1 MRTQET
7 TRQTARPSTSKI
19 WRFNGVAA
27 AVAVALGGLAA
38 VPGQAFAAA
47 PAANSTIGNT
57 ASATYTDASAVNR
70 TATSNTVN
78 TIVQQVSSFTL
89 VADRTAVVAPGGQV
103 VYSHTLTNTGNGS
116 EGFVLTSGQTT
127 NGAGDQ
133 IDLTGFKIYADADGN
148 GVADNATDL
157 TGTTVNLA
165 SNDVFKFVV
174 VGSAPGTAVDG
185 NTAVTTVTATAA
197 VSAFNPA
204 PDALT
209 NTDTATVTADAV
221 ITVTKSAS
229 VITGPTGTVV
239 QYTLTYTN
247 TGNNT
252 ATGVVITDAIP
263 RELVGTSGMKYQAGS
278 GIWSAGGTL
287 TDTAGAADDGSAGIN
302 YNVAGTP
309 GADETVNITI
319 ASVAPNVSGT
329 IKFSVVVDND
339 ATGVDLNPIAAPGI
353 LTNTANFLYN
363 DGSAPVGSQP
373 TNSVDFTVTQTS
385 AVAANDSSTGNA
397 QNGSNGLD
405 GTTPLT
411 TGDDVVTVASAGQG
425 TVVVFDNYIWNNGN
439 GTDKFNVAYANA
451 GVNGFPV
458 GTSFQLFQADGVNV
472 LQDTNSDG
480 KPDTGALA
488 PGASYKVV
496 LKATLPANATN
507 TGAPFNVVKTATSVI
522 DPTKSDTVT
531 DRLLA
536 ITANVVD
543 LANSAANSV
552 LGAGGASDAGAVTG
566 GTFANGA
573 WSGLSI
579 NPGATATFPLYITNK
594 VGQADNYNLSAD
606 NDANDANALAFPA
619 GWTVVFRSNA
629 SGVCATTGATITN
642 TGTVNAGAQTLV
654 CAVVTVPVTQTPLAS
669 QDIYFRALSPVTG
682 IEDKKLDAVTVN
694 TYRNIQMTSD
704 NTGQVFPGG
713 SVVYTH
719 LVTNNGNVVE
729 GSASGE
735 ITFTGVNLPVVAGFS
750 TVFYIDT
757 NNDGTLDAGDQ
768 AITATNFQTLTTAG
782 AVGNGVAGL
791 SPAETVRI
799 FAKVQAPA
807 SATPGTTDAATITA
821 VVTGAIN
828 TIPAPTSPVNTDTTN
843 VIGGQIRLDKD
854 QALDAN
860 CDGDFGDAAAGAFR
874 ADSTGYA
881 TSNLS
886 ALPGECIMYRIVAT
900 NEGVSA
906 VTGIS
911 INDATPAFTKL
922 SVAPAPAITTANT
935 TLPAPATTGIS
946 TNAQTGALGATVSE
960 LNGAQTAT
968 FTFSVKIDQ

>member
-7 TRQTARPSTSKI
+7 TRQIARPSTSKI

-157 TGTTVNLA
+157 TGSTVTLA
-165 SNDVFKFVV
+165 SNGVFKFVV
-174 VGSAPGTAVDG
+174 VGSAPGTAVAG
-185 NTAVTTVTATAA
+185 NTAVTTVTATTA

-229 VITGPTGTVV
+229 VITGPIGTEV

-252 ATGVVITDAIP
+252 ATGVTITDAIP
-263 RELVGTSGMKYQAGS
+263 RELAPLMSGMKYKANS

-287 TDTAGAADDGSAGIN
+287 TDTNGAADDGAAGIN
-302 YNVAGTP
+302 FNVTGAP
-309 GADETVNITI
+309 GATEQVNITI

-329 IKFSVVVDND
+329 IKFTVRVDD
-339 ATGVDLNPIAAPGI
+339 QATSVDLNPVAAPGI
-353 LTNTANFLYN
+353 LTNTASFAYN
-363 DGSAPVGSQP
+363 NGSAPVTAQP
-373 TNSVDFTVTQTS
+373 TNSVDFTVTQTA
-385 AVAANDSSTGNA
+385 AVAANDNPTNNSTD
-397 QNGSNGLD
+397 GSPIQGAVLD
-405 GTTPLT
+405 T
-411 TGDDVVTVASAGQG
+411 VEVASAGQG

-439 GTDKFNVAYANA
+439 GVDKFNITYANPGA
-451 GVNGFPV
+451 NAFPV

-480 KPDTGALA
+480 IPDTGAMA

-507 TGAPFNVVKTATSVI
+507 TGAPFNVIKTATSVI
-522 DPTKSDTVT
+522 DPTKTDFVY

-536 ITANVVD
+536 ITSNVVD
-543 LANSAANSV
+543 LANSAANNV
-552 LGAGGASDAGAVTG
+552 LGAGGASDAGAVAG
-566 GTFANGA
+566 GAGVNGA
-573 WSGLSI
+573 WTTTPI

-606 NDANDANALAFPA
+606 NDSNNANAVAFPA

-642 TGTVNAGAQTLV
+642 TGTINAGAQTLV
-654 CAVVTVPVTQTPLAS
+654 CAVVTVPATQTPIAS
-669 QDIYFRALSPVTG
+669 QDVYFRALSPVTG
-682 IEDKKLDAVTVN
+682 VEDKKLDAVTVN
-694 TYRNIQMTSD
+694 TFRNIQMTSD

-719 LVTNNGNVVE
+719 IVTNNGNVVE

-735 ITFTGVNLPVVAGFS
+735 ITFTGVNTLAGTGFS

-757 NNDGTLDAGDQ
+757 NNDGNLDVGDQ
-768 AITATNFQTLTTAG
+768 AITASNFQTLTTAG
-782 AVGNGVAGL
+782 AVGNGIAGL
-791 SPAETVRI
+791 SPAESVRI

-828 TIPAPTSPVNTDTTN
+828 TIAAPTSPVNTDTTN
-843 VIGGQIRLDKD
+843 VIGGQIRLDKT
-854 QALDAN
+854 QSLDADCN
-860 CDGDFGDAAAGAFR
+860 GTS
-874 ADSTGYA
+874 DSGVFA
-881 TSNLS
+881 VSNIN
-886 ALPGECIMYRIVAT
+886 ALPGACIMYSIFAT

-906 VTGIS
+906 VTGIT

-922 SVAPAPAITTANT
+922 AVTPSPAPAIVVPVTSVG
-935 TLPAPATTGIS
+935 ATTGIS
-946 TNAQTGALGATVSE
+946 TNLATGALGATVDT
-960 LNGAQTAT
+960 LNGGATAT
-968 FTFSVKIDQ
+968 FSFSVKIDQ

>member
-19 WRFNGVAA
+19 WRFNSVAA

-78 TIVQQVSSFTL
+78 TIVQQVSGFTL

-116 EGFVLTSGQTT
+116 EDFILTSGQTT

-165 SNDVFKFVV
+165 SGDVFKFVV

-185 NTAVTTVTATAA
+185 NTAVTTVTATTA

-287 TDTAGAADDGSAGIN
+287 TDTAGPADDGSAGIN
-302 YNVAGTP
+302 YNVTGTP
-309 GADETVNITI
+309 GADNETVNIII

-363 DGSAPVGSQP
+363 DGSASVGSQP

-385 AVAANDSSTGNA
+385 AVAANDSNILSTTLG
-397 QNGSNGLD
+397 D
-405 GTTPLT
+405 
-411 TGDDVVTVASAGQG
+411 DDVVTVATAGQG

-480 KPDTGALA
+480 IPDTGALA

-552 LGAGGASDAGAVTG
+552 LGAGGASDAGTVAG
-566 GTFANGA
+566 GAGVNGA
-573 WSGLSI
+573 WTTTAI

-619 GWTVVFRSNA
+619 GWTVEFRSNA

-642 TGTVNAGAQTLV
+642 TGTINAGAQALV
-654 CAVVTVPVTQTPLAS
+654 CAVVTVPATQTPLAS
-669 QDIYFRALSPVTG
+669 QDVYFRTLSPVTG
-682 IEDKKLDAVTVN
+682 VEDKKLDAVTVN

-735 ITFTGVNLPVVAGFS
+735 ITFTGVNTLSASGFS

-782 AVGNGVAGL
+782 AVGNGIAGL

-821 VVTGAIN
+821 VVTGVIN
-828 TIPAPTSPVNTDTTN
+828 IAAPTSPVNTDTTN
-843 VIGGQIRLDKD
+843 VIGGQIRLDKT
-854 QALDAN
+854 QSLDADCN
-860 CDGDFGDAAAGAFR
+860 GVS
-874 ADSTGYA
+874 DSGVFA
-881 TSNLS
+881 VSNIS
-886 ALPGECIMYRIVAT
+886 ALPGACIMYSIVAT
-900 NEGVSA
+900 NEGVSP
-906 VTGIS
+906 VTGIT

-922 SVAPAPAITTANT
+922 AVTPSPAPAIVVPVTSVG
-935 TLPAPATTGIS
+935 ATTGIN
-946 TNAQTGALGATVSE
+946 TNLATGSLGATVDT
-960 LNGAQTAT
+960 LNGSATAT

>member
-7 TRQTARPSTSKI
+7 TRQIARPSTSKI

-57 ASATYTDASAVNR
+57 ASATYTDASLVNR

-89 VADRTAVVAPGGQV
+89 VADRTATVAPGGQV

-116 EGFVLTSGQTT
+116 ESFVLSSAQSG
-127 NGAGDQ
+127 ADS
-133 IDLTGFKIYADADGN
+133 IDLNGFAIYADADGN
-148 GVADNATDL
+148 GVADNAIDL
-157 TGTTVNLA
+157 SLPGNNTVSLA
-165 SNDVFKFVV
+165 GGGVFKFVV
-174 VGSAPGTAVDG
+174 VGSAPGTAVAG
-185 NTAVTTVTATAA
+185 NTAVTTVTVTTA
-197 VSAFNPA
+197 VSAFNPVA
-204 PDALT
+204 DALT

-221 ITVTKSAS
+221 ITVLKSAS
-229 VITGPTGTVV
+229 VITGPTGTIV

-247 TGNNT
+247 SGNNT

-263 RELVGTSGMKYQAGS
+263 REMVGASGMKYQASS

-287 TDTAGAADDGSAGIN
+287 TDTNGAADDGSAGIN
-302 YNVAGTP
+302 YNVTGAPAGD
-309 GADETVNITI
+309 DEMVNITI

-339 ATGVDLNPIAAPGI
+339 ATGVDGNPIAAPGI
-353 LTNTANFLYN
+353 LTNTARFLYN
-363 DGSAPVGSQP
+363 NGTSAVGIQP
-373 TNSVDFTVTQTS
+373 TNSVDFTVTQTA

-397 QNGSNGLD
+397 LDGSNGID

-411 TGDDVVTVASAGQG
+411 VGDNVVEVASAGQG

-439 GTDKFNVAYANA
+439 GVDKFNITYANT
-451 GVNGFPV
+451 NFPS

-480 KPDTGALA
+480 IPDTGAMN
-488 PGASYKVV
+488 PGANYKVV

-507 TGAPFNVVKTATSVI
+507 VGAPFTVVKRATSVV
-522 DPTKSDTVT
+522 DPTKTDFVN

-536 ITANVVD
+536 IAPNVVD
-543 LANSAANSV
+543 LANQAANGGM
-552 LGAGGASDAGAVTG
+552 GAGGASDAGTVAG
-566 GTFANGA
+566 GAGVNGA
-573 WSGLSI
+573 WTTTAI

-619 GWTVVFRSNA
+619 GWTVEFRSNA

-642 TGTVNAGAQTLV
+642 TGTINAGAQALV
-654 CAVVTVPVTQTPLAS
+654 CAVVTVPATQTPLAS
-669 QDIYFRALSPVTG
+669 QDVYFRTLSPVTG
-682 IEDKKLDAVTVN
+682 VEDKKLDAVTVN

-729 GSASGE
+729 GTTSGA
-735 ITFTGVNLPVVAGFS
+735 ITFTGVNTLALSGFS

-782 AVGNGVAGL
+782 AVGNGTAGL

-821 VVTGAIN
+821 VVTGTIN
-828 TIPAPTSPVNTDTTN
+828 TIVAPTSPVNTDTTN

-860 CDGDFGDAAAGAFR
+860 CDGDFGDAAAGLFR
-874 ADSTGYA
+874 ADSAGYA

-906 VTGIS
+906 VTGIT

-946 TNAQTGALGATVSE
+946 TNLATGALGATVSE

>member
-19 WRFNGVAA
+19 WRFNSVAA

-78 TIVQQVSSFTL
+78 TIVQQVSGFTL

-116 EGFVLTSGQTT
+116 EDFILTSGQTT

-165 SNDVFKFVV
+165 SGDVFKFVV

-185 NTAVTTVTATAA
+185 NTAVTTVTATTA
-197 VSAFNPA
+197 VSAFNTVA
-204 PDALT
+204 DALT

-252 ATGVVITDAIP
+252 ATGIVITDAIP

-302 YNVAGTP
+302 YNVTGTP
-309 GADETVNITI
+309 GADNETVNIII

-363 DGSAPVGSQP
+363 DGSASVGSQP

-385 AVAANDSSTGNA
+385 AVAANDSNILSTTLG
-397 QNGSNGLD
+397 D
-405 GTTPLT
+405 
-411 TGDDVVTVASAGQG
+411 DDVVTVATAGQG

-480 KPDTGALA
+480 IPDTGALA

-552 LGAGGASDAGAVTG
+552 LGAGGASDAGTVAG
-566 GTFANGA
+566 GAGVNGA
-573 WSGLSI
+573 WTTTAI

-619 GWTVVFRSNA
+619 GWTVEFRSNA

-642 TGTVNAGAQTLV
+642 TGTINAGAQALV
-654 CAVVTVPVTQTPLAS
+654 CAVVTVPATQTPLAS
-669 QDIYFRALSPVTG
+669 QDVYFRTLSPVTG
-682 IEDKKLDAVTVN
+682 VEDKKLDAVTVN

-735 ITFTGVNLPVVAGFS
+735 ITFTGVNTLSASGFS

-782 AVGNGVAGL
+782 AVGNGIAGL

-821 VVTGAIN
+821 VVTGVIN
-828 TIPAPTSPVNTDTTN
+828 IAAPTSPVNTDTTN
-843 VIGGQIRLDKD
+843 VIGGQIRLDKT
-854 QALDAN
+854 QSLDADCN
-860 CDGDFGDAAAGAFR
+860 GVS
-874 ADSTGYA
+874 DSGVFA
-881 TSNLS
+881 VSNIS
-886 ALPGECIMYRIVAT
+886 ALPGACIMYSIVAT
-900 NEGVSA
+900 NEGVSP
-906 VTGIS
+906 VTGIT

-922 SVAPAPAITTANT
+922 AVTPSPAPAIVVPVTSVG
-935 TLPAPATTGIS
+935 ATTGIN
-946 TNAQTGALGATVSE
+946 TNLATGSLGATVDT
-960 LNGAQTAT
+960 LNGSATAT

>member
-19 WRFNGVAA
+19 WRFNSVAA

-78 TIVQQVSSFTL
+78 TIVQQVSGFTL

-116 EGFVLTSGQTT
+116 EDFILTSGQTT

-165 SNDVFKFVV
+165 SGDVFKFVV

-185 NTAVTTVTATAA
+185 NTAVTTVTATTA
-197 VSAFNPA
+197 VSAFNPVA
-204 PDALT
+204 DALT

-302 YNVAGTP
+302 YNVTGAH
-309 GADETVNITI
+309 GADNETVNIII

-363 DGSAPVGSQP
+363 DGSASVGSQP

-385 AVAANDSSTGNA
+385 AVAANDSNILSTTLG
-397 QNGSNGLD
+397 D
-405 GTTPLT
+405 
-411 TGDDVVTVASAGQG
+411 DDVVTVATAGQG

-552 LGAGGASDAGAVTG
+552 LGAGGASDAGTVAG
-566 GTFANGA
+566 GAGVNGA
-573 WSGLSI
+573 WTTTAI

-619 GWTVVFRSNA
+619 GWTVEFRSNA

-642 TGTVNAGAQTLV
+642 TGTINAGAQALV
-654 CAVVTVPVTQTPLAS
+654 CAVVTVPATQTPLAS
-669 QDIYFRALSPVTG
+669 QDVYFRTLSPVTG
-682 IEDKKLDAVTVN
+682 VEDKKLDAVTVN

-735 ITFTGVNLPVVAGFS
+735 ITFTGVNTLSASGFS

-782 AVGNGVAGL
+782 AVGNGIAGL

-821 VVTGAIN
+821 VVTGVIN
-828 TIPAPTSPVNTDTTN
+828 IAAPTSPVNTDTTN
-843 VIGGQIRLDKD
+843 VIGGQIRLDKT
-854 QALDAN
+854 QSLDADCN
-860 CDGDFGDAAAGAFR
+860 GVS
-874 ADSTGYA
+874 DSGVFA
-881 TSNLS
+881 VSNIS
-886 ALPGECIMYRIVAT
+886 ALPGACIMYSIVAT
-900 NEGVSA
+900 NEGVSP
-906 VTGIS
+906 VTGIT

-922 SVAPAPAITTANT
+922 AVTPSPAPAIVVPVTSVG
-935 TLPAPATTGIS
+935 ATTGIN
-946 TNAQTGALGATVSE
+946 TNLATGSLGATVDT
-960 LNGAQTAT
+960 LNGGATAT
-968 FTFSVKIDQ
+968 FSFSVKIDQ

>member
-19 WRFNGVAA
+19 WRFNSVAA

-57 ASATYTDASAVNR
+57 ASATYTDASLVNR

-78 TIVQQVSSFTL
+78 TIVQQVSGFTL

-116 EGFVLTSGQTT
+116 EDFILTSGQTT

-165 SNDVFKFVV
+165 SGDVFKFVV

-185 NTAVTTVTATAA
+185 NTAVTTVTATTA
-197 VSAFNPA
+197 VSAFNPVA
-204 PDALT
+204 DALT

-287 TDTAGAADDGSAGIN
+287 TDTAGPADDGSAGIN
-302 YNVAGTP
+302 YNVTGAHGT
-309 GADETVNITI
+309 DNETVNITI

-363 DGSAPVGSQP
+363 DGSASVGSQP

-385 AVAANDSSTGNA
+385 AVAANDSNILSTTLG
-397 QNGSNGLD
+397 D
-405 GTTPLT
+405 
-411 TGDDVVTVASAGQG
+411 DDVVTVASAGQG

-480 KPDTGALA
+480 IPDTGALA

-552 LGAGGASDAGAVTG
+552 LGAGGASDAGTVAG
-566 GTFANGA
+566 GAGVNGA
-573 WSGLSI
+573 WTTTAI

-619 GWTVVFRSNA
+619 GWTVEFRSNA

-682 IEDKKLDAVTVN
+682 VQDKKLDAVTVK

-735 ITFTGVNLPVVAGFS
+735 ITFTGANTLSASGFS

-782 AVGNGVAGL
+782 AVGNGIAGL

-821 VVTGAIN
+821 VVTGVIN
-828 TIPAPTSPVNTDTTN
+828 IAAPTSPVNTDTTN
-843 VIGGQIRLDKD
+843 VIGGQIRLDKT
-854 QALDAN
+854 QSLDADCN
-860 CDGDFGDAAAGAFR
+860 GVS
-874 ADSTGYA
+874 DSGVFA
-881 TSNLS
+881 VSNIS
-886 ALPGECIMYRIVAT
+886 ALPGACIMYSIVAT
-900 NEGVSA
+900 NEGVSP
-906 VTGIS
+906 VTGIT

-922 SVAPAPAITTANT
+922 AVTPSPAPAIVVPVTSVG
-935 TLPAPATTGIS
+935 ATTGIN
-946 TNAQTGALGATVSE
+946 TNLATGSLGATVDT
-960 LNGAQTAT
+960 LNGGATAT
-968 FTFSVKIDQ
+968 FSFSVKIDQ

>member
-19 WRFNGVAA
+19 WRFNSVAA

-57 ASATYTDASAVNR
+57 ASATYTDASLVNR

-78 TIVQQVSSFTL
+78 TIVQQVSGFTL

-116 EGFVLTSGQTT
+116 EDFILTSGQTT

-165 SNDVFKFVV
+165 SGDVFKFVV

-185 NTAVTTVTATAA
+185 NTAVTTVTATTA
-197 VSAFNPA
+197 VSAFNTVA
-204 PDALT
+204 DALT

-287 TDTAGAADDGSAGIN
+287 TDTAGPADDGSAGIN
-302 YNVAGTP
+302 YNVTGTP
-309 GADETVNITI
+309 GADNETVNIII

-363 DGSAPVGSQP
+363 DGSASVGSQP

-385 AVAANDSSTGNA
+385 AVAANDSNILSTTLG
-397 QNGSNGLD
+397 D
-405 GTTPLT
+405 
-411 TGDDVVTVASAGQG
+411 DDVVTVATAGQG

-480 KPDTGALA
+480 IPDTGALA

-566 GTFANGA
+566 GAGVNGA
-573 WSGLSI
+573 WTTTAI

-619 GWTVVFRSNA
+619 GWTVEFRSNA

-642 TGTVNAGAQTLV
+642 TGTIIALGQKLV
-654 CAVVTVPVTQTPLAS
+654 CAVVTVPATQTPLAS
-669 QDIYFRALSPVTG
+669 QDVYFRTLSPVTG
-682 IEDKKLDAVTVN
+682 VEDKKLDAVTVN

-735 ITFTGVNLPVVAGFS
+735 ITFTGVNTLSASGFS

-782 AVGNGVAGL
+782 AVGNGIAGL

-821 VVTGAIN
+821 VVTGVIN
-828 TIPAPTSPVNTDTTN
+828 IAAPTSPVNTDTTN
-843 VIGGQIRLDKD
+843 VIGGQIRLDKT
-854 QALDAN
+854 QSLDADCN
-860 CDGDFGDAAAGAFR
+860 GVS
-874 ADSTGYA
+874 DSGVFA
-881 TSNLS
+881 VSNIS
-886 ALPGECIMYRIVAT
+886 ALPGACIMYSIVAT
-900 NEGVSA
+900 NEGVSP
-906 VTGIS
+906 VTGIT

-922 SVAPAPAITTANT
+922 AVTPSPAPAIVVPVTSVG
-935 TLPAPATTGIS
+935 ATTGIN
-946 TNAQTGALGATVSE
+946 TNLATGSLGATVDT
-960 LNGAQTAT
+960 LNGSATAT

>member
-19 WRFNGVAA
+19 WRFNSVAA

-78 TIVQQVSSFTL
+78 TIVQQVSGFTL

-116 EGFVLTSGQTT
+116 EDFILTSGQTT

-148 GVADNATDL
+148 GVADNTTDL

-165 SNDVFKFVV
+165 SGDVFKFVV

-185 NTAVTTVTATAA
+185 NTAVTTVTATTA

-287 TDTAGAADDGSAGIN
+287 TDTAGPADDGSAGIN
-302 YNVAGTP
+302 YNVTGTP
-309 GADETVNITI
+309 GADSETVNITI

-543 LANSAANSV
+543 LANQAANGGM
-552 LGAGGASDAGAVTG
+552 GAGGASDAGTVAG
-566 GTFANGA
+566 GAGVNGA
-573 WSGLSI
+573 WTTTAI

-619 GWTVVFRSNA
+619 GWTVEFRSNA

-642 TGTVNAGAQTLV
+642 TGTINAGAQTLV

-843 VIGGQIRLDKD
+843 VIGGQIRLDKT
-854 QALDAN
+854 QSLDADCN
-860 CDGDFGDAAAGAFR
+860 GVS
-874 ADSTGYA
+874 DSGVFA
-881 TSNLS
+881 VSNIS
-886 ALPGECIMYRIVAT
+886 ALPGACIMYSIVAT
-900 NEGVSA
+900 NEGVSP
-906 VTGIS
+906 VTGIT

-922 SVAPAPAITTANT
+922 AVTPSPAPAILVPLTSVG
-935 TLPAPATTGIS
+935 ATTGIN
-946 TNAQTGALGATVSE
+946 TNLATGSLGATVDT
-960 LNGAQTAT
+960 LNGGATAT

>member
-57 ASATYTDASAVNR
+57 ASATYTDASLVNR

-89 VADRTAVVAPGGQV
+89 VANRTAVVAPGGQV

-116 EGFVLTSGQTT
+116 ESFVLSSAQSGADSI
-127 NGAGDQ
+127 N
-133 IDLTGFKIYADADGN
+133 LTGFAIYADADGN
-148 GVADNATDL
+148 GVADNSTDL
-157 TGTTVNLA
+157 SLPANNTVTLA
-165 SNDVFKFVV
+165 SNGVFKFVV
-174 VGSAPGTAVDG
+174 VGSAPGTAVAG
-185 NTAVTTVTATAA
+185 NTAVTTVTATTA
-197 VSAFNPA
+197 VSAFNPVA
-204 PDALT
+204 DALT

-229 VITGPTGTVV
+229 VITGPIGTEVE
-239 QYTLTYTN
+239 YTLTYTN

-263 RELVGTSGMKYQAGS
+263 RELVGLSGMKYKANS
-278 GIWSAGGTL
+278 GIWSSGGTL

-302 YNVAGTP
+302 FNVTGTH
-309 GADETVNITI
+309 GADNETVNITI

-329 IKFSVVVDND
+329 IKFTVRVDD
-339 ATGVDLNPIAAPGI
+339 QAMAVDLNPVAAPGI
-353 LTNTANFLYN
+353 LTNTAQFLYN
-363 DGSAPVGSQP
+363 NGTAPVGSQP
-373 TNSVDFTVTQTS
+373 TNSVDFTVTQTAS
-385 AVAANDSSTGNA
+385 VAANDTDTISTLVGVDNI
-397 QNGSNGLD
+397 
-405 GTTPLT
+405 
-411 TGDDVVTVASAGQG
+411 VEVASAGQG

-439 GTDKFNVAYANA
+439 GVDKFNITYANPGA
-451 GVNGFPV
+451 NAFPV

-480 KPDTGALA
+480 IPDTGAMA
-488 PGASYKVV
+488 PGAYYKVV
-496 LKATLPANATN
+496 LKATLPANAIN
-507 TGAPFNVVKTATSVI
+507 TGAPFNVIKTATSVI
-522 DPTKSDTVT
+522 DPTKTDFVYDT
-531 DRLLA
+531 LLA
-536 ITANVVD
+536 ITSNVVD

-552 LGAGGASDAGAVTG
+552 LGAGGASDAGAVAG
-566 GTFANGA
+566 GAGVNGA
-573 WSGLSI
+573 WTTKTV
-579 NPGATATFPLYITNK
+579 NPGATATFPLFITNK

-606 NDANDANALAFPA
+606 NDSDPGNAVAFPA
-619 GWTVVFRSNA
+619 GWTVVFRNDA
-629 SGVCATTGATITN
+629 SGAAADCSTTGATITN
-642 TGTVNAGAQTLV
+642 TGTVNTYVSALDQRLV
-654 CAVVTVPVTQTPLAS
+654 CAVVTVPATQTPLAS
-669 QDIYFRALSPVTG
+669 QDIYFRTLSPVTG
-682 IEDKKLDAVTVN
+682 VQDTKLDAVTVN

-719 LVTNNGNVVE
+719 IVTNNGNVVE

-735 ITFTGVNLPVVAGFS
+735 ITFTGANTLFGIGFS

-757 NNDGTLDAGDQ
+757 NNDGTLDVLDQ
-768 AITATNFQTLTTAG
+768 AISASNFQTLTTAG
-782 AVGNGVAGL
+782 TVGNGIAGL
-791 SPAETVRI
+791 SPAESVRI

-828 TIPAPTSPVNTDTTN
+828 TIPAPSSPVNTDTTN
-843 VIGGQIRLDKD
+843 VIGGQIRLDKT
-854 QALDAN
+854 QALDADCN
-860 CDGDFGDAAAGAFR
+860 GT
-874 ADSTGYA
+874 ADVGFA
-881 TSNLS
+881 VGNIS
-886 ALPGECIMYRIVAT
+886 ALPGACIMYRIVAT
-900 NEGVSA
+900 NEGVSP
-906 VTGIS
+906 VTGIT

-922 SVAPAPAITTANT
+922 AVTPSPAPAIVFPVTVPVTTGG
-935 TLPAPATTGIS
+935 TTGIN
-946 TNAQTGALGATVSE
+946 TDTATGSLGATVSG
-960 LNGAQTAT
+960 LNGGATAT
-968 FTFSVKIDQ
+968 FSFSVKIDE

>member
-19 WRFNGVAA
+19 WRFNSVAA

-57 ASATYTDASAVNR
+57 ASATYTDASLVNR

-78 TIVQQVSSFTL
+78 TIVQQVSGFTL

-116 EGFVLTSGQTT
+116 EDFILTSGQTT

-165 SNDVFKFVV
+165 SGDVFKFVV

-185 NTAVTTVTATAA
+185 NTAVTTVTATTA
-197 VSAFNPA
+197 VSAFNTVA
-204 PDALT
+204 DALT

-252 ATGVVITDAIP
+252 ATGVFITDAIP

-287 TDTAGAADDGSAGIN
+287 TDTAGPADDGSAGIN
-302 YNVAGTP
+302 YNVTGTP
-309 GADETVNITI
+309 GADNETVNIII

-363 DGSAPVGSQP
+363 DGSASVGSQP

-385 AVAANDSSTGNA
+385 AVAANDSNILSTTLG
-397 QNGSNGLD
+397 D
-405 GTTPLT
+405 
-411 TGDDVVTVASAGQG
+411 DDVVTVATAGQG

-480 KPDTGALA
+480 IPDTGALA

-552 LGAGGASDAGAVTG
+552 LGAGGASDAGTVAG
-566 GTFANGA
+566 GAGVNGA
-573 WSGLSI
+573 WTTTAI

-619 GWTVVFRSNA
+619 GWTVEFRSNA

-642 TGTVNAGAQTLV
+642 TGTINAGAQALV
-654 CAVVTVPVTQTPLAS
+654 CAVVTVPATQTPLAS
-669 QDIYFRALSPVTG
+669 QDVYFRTLSPVTG
-682 IEDKKLDAVTVN
+682 VEDKKLDAVTVN

-735 ITFTGVNLPVVAGFS
+735 ITFTGVNTLSASGFS

-782 AVGNGVAGL
+782 AVGNGIAGL

-821 VVTGAIN
+821 VVTGVIN
-828 TIPAPTSPVNTDTTN
+828 IAAPTSPVNTDTTN
-843 VIGGQIRLDKD
+843 VIGGQIRLDKT
-854 QALDAN
+854 QSLDADCN
-860 CDGDFGDAAAGAFR
+860 GVS
-874 ADSTGYA
+874 DSGVFA
-881 TSNLS
+881 VSNIS
-886 ALPGECIMYRIVAT
+886 ALPGACIMYSIVAT
-900 NEGVSA
+900 NEGVSP
-906 VTGIS
+906 VTGIT

-922 SVAPAPAITTANT
+922 AVTPSPAPAIVVPVTSVG
-935 TLPAPATTGIS
+935 ATTGIN
-946 TNAQTGALGATVSE
+946 TNLATGSLGATVDT
-960 LNGAQTAT
+960 LNGGATAT
-968 FTFSVKIDQ
+968 FSFSVKIDQ

>member
-19 WRFNGVAA
+19 WRFNSVAA

-78 TIVQQVSSFTL
+78 TIVQQVSGFTL

-116 EGFVLTSGQTT
+116 EDFILTSGQTT

-165 SNDVFKFVV
+165 SGDVFKFVV

-185 NTAVTTVTATAA
+185 NTAVTTVTATTA
-197 VSAFNPA
+197 VSAFNTVA
-204 PDALT
+204 DALT

-252 ATGVVITDAIP
+252 ATGVFITDAIP

-287 TDTAGAADDGSAGIN
+287 TDTAGPADDGSAGIN
-302 YNVAGTP
+302 YNVTGTP
-309 GADETVNITI
+309 GADNETVNIII

-339 ATGVDLNPIAAPGI
+339 ATGVDGNPIAAPGI

-363 DGSAPVGSQP
+363 DGSASVGSQP

-385 AVAANDSSTGNA
+385 AVAANDSNILSTTLG
-397 QNGSNGLD
+397 D
-405 GTTPLT
+405 
-411 TGDDVVTVASAGQG
+411 DDVVTVATAGQG

-480 KPDTGALA
+480 KPDTGPLA

-507 TGAPFNVVKTATSVI
+507 LTAPFTVVKTATSVV

-552 LGAGGASDAGAVTG
+552 LGAGGASDAGTVAG
-566 GTFANGA
+566 GAGVNGA
-573 WSGLSI
+573 WTTTAI

-619 GWTVVFRSNA
+619 GWTVEFRSNA

-642 TGTVNAGAQTLV
+642 TGTINAGAQALV
-654 CAVVTVPVTQTPLAS
+654 CAVVTVPATQTPLAS
-669 QDIYFRALSPVTG
+669 QDVYFRTLSPVTG
-682 IEDKKLDAVTVN
+682 VEDKKLDAVTVN

-735 ITFTGVNLPVVAGFS
+735 ITFTGVNTLSASGFS

-782 AVGNGVAGL
+782 AVGNGIAGL

-821 VVTGAIN
+821 VVTGVIN
-828 TIPAPTSPVNTDTTN
+828 IAAPTSPVNTDTTN
-843 VIGGQIRLDKD
+843 VIGGQIRLDKT
-854 QALDAN
+854 QSLDADCN
-860 CDGDFGDAAAGAFR
+860 GVS
-874 ADSTGYA
+874 DSGVFA
-881 TSNLS
+881 VSNIS
-886 ALPGECIMYRIVAT
+886 ALPGACIMYSIVAT
-900 NEGVSA
+900 NEGVSP
-906 VTGIS
+906 VTGIT

-922 SVAPAPAITTANT
+922 AVTPSPAPAIVVPVTSVG
-935 TLPAPATTGIS
+935 ATTGIN
-946 TNAQTGALGATVSE
+946 TNLATGSLGATVDT
-960 LNGAQTAT
+960 LNGSATAT

>member
-57 ASATYTDASAVNR
+57 ASATYTDASLVNR

-78 TIVQQVSSFTL
+78 TIVQQVSGFTL

-116 EGFVLTSGQTT
+116 EDFVLTSGQTT

-157 TGTTVNLA
+157 TGSTVTLA
-165 SNDVFKFVV
+165 SNGVFKFVV
-174 VGSAPGTAVDG
+174 VGSAPGTAVAG
-185 NTAVTTVTATAA
+185 NTAVTTVTATTA
-197 VSAFNPA
+197 VSAFNPVA
-204 PDALT
+204 DTST

-229 VITGPTGTVV
+229 VITGPIGTEV

-263 RELVGTSGMKYQAGS
+263 RELGALLSGMKYKANS
-278 GIWSAGGTL
+278 GIWSSGGTL
-287 TDTAGAADDGSAGIN
+287 TDTNGANDDGGAGIDFS
-302 YNVAGTP
+302 VSGSHTTD
-309 GADETVNITI
+309 DETVHITI

-329 IKFSVVVDND
+329 IKFTVRVDD
-339 ATGVDLNPIAAPGI
+339 QATGVDTNPVAAPGI
-353 LTNTANFLYN
+353 LTNTATFLYN
-363 DGSAPVGSQP
+363 NGTAPVGSQP

-385 AVAANDSSTGNA
+385 AVAANDSNTISAIG
-397 QNGSNGLD
+397 GV
-405 GTTPLT
+405 
-411 TGDDVVTVASAGQG
+411 DDEVTVATAGQG

-439 GTDKFNVAYANA
+439 GTDTFNITYANGGGAYAA
-451 GVNGFPV
+451 FPA

-480 KPDTGALA
+480 VPDTGALA

-496 LKATLPANATN
+496 LKATLPSDQ
-507 TGAPFNVVKTATSVI
+507 TGGAYAVTKRATSVI
-522 DPTKSDTVT
+522 NPLVTDTVLDVLT
-531 DRLLA
+531 L
-536 ITANVVD
+536 ITPNVVD
-543 LANSAANSV
+543 LANSAANDV
-552 LGAGGASDAGAVTG
+552 LGAGNATGKGTVAGGAG
-566 GTFANGA
+566 FNGA
-573 WSGLSI
+573 WTTKAI
-579 NPGATATFPLYITNK
+579 NPGATATFPLFITNK

-606 NDANDANALAFPA
+606 NDTNPLNAVVLPA
-619 GWTVVFRSNA
+619 GWTFEFRNDGGAGDCS
-629 SGVCATTGATITN
+629 TTGATITN
-642 TGTVNAGAQTLV
+642 TGTVNTFALPADQRLV
-654 CAVVTVPVTQTPLAS
+654 CAVVSVPATQIPVAS
-669 QDIYFRALSPVTG
+669 QNIYFRVVSPVTG
-682 IEDKKLDAVTVN
+682 VEDTKLDAVTVN
-694 TYRNIQMTSD
+694 TFRNIQMTSD

-735 ITFTGVNLPVVAGFS
+735 ITFTGANTLSASGFS

-782 AVGNGVAGL
+782 AVGNGIAGL

-821 VVTGAIN
+821 VVTGTIN
-828 TIPAPTSPVNTDTTN
+828 TIVAPTSPVNTDTTN
-843 VIGGQIRLDKD
+843 VIGGQIRLDKT

-874 ADSTGYA
+874 ADSAGYV

-906 VTGIS
+906 VTGIT

-946 TNAQTGALGATVSE
+946 TNLQTGALGATVSE
-960 LNGAQTAT
+960 LNGGQTAT

>member
-19 WRFNGVAA
+19 WRFNRVAA

-57 ASATYTDASAVNR
+57 ASATYTDASLVNR

-78 TIVQQVSSFTL
+78 TIVQQVSGFKL
-89 VADRTAVVAPGGQV
+89 EADRTAVVAPGGQV

-116 EGFVLTSGQTT
+116 EDFILTSGQTT

-157 TGTTVNLA
+157 TGTTVTLA
-165 SNDVFKFVV
+165 SNGVFKFVV

-185 NTAVTTVTATAA
+185 NTAVTTVTATTA

-287 TDTAGAADDGSAGIN
+287 TDTAGPADDGSAGIN
-302 YNVAGTP
+302 YNVTGTP
-309 GADETVNITI
+309 GADNETVNIII

-363 DGSAPVGSQP
+363 DGSASVGSQP

-385 AVAANDSSTGNA
+385 AVAANDSNILSTTLG
-397 QNGSNGLD
+397 D
-405 GTTPLT
+405 
-411 TGDDVVTVASAGQG
+411 DDVVTVATAGQG

-480 KPDTGALA
+480 IPDTGALA

-552 LGAGGASDAGAVTG
+552 LGAGGASDAGTVAG
-566 GTFANGA
+566 GAGVNGA
-573 WSGLSI
+573 WTTTAI

-619 GWTVVFRSNA
+619 GWTVEFRSNA

-642 TGTVNAGAQTLV
+642 TGTINAGAQALV
-654 CAVVTVPVTQTPLAS
+654 CAVVTVPATQTPLAS
-669 QDIYFRALSPVTG
+669 QDVYFRTLSPVTG
-682 IEDKKLDAVTVN
+682 VEDKKLDAVTVN

-735 ITFTGVNLPVVAGFS
+735 ITFTGVNTLSASGFS

-782 AVGNGVAGL
+782 AVGNGIAGL

-821 VVTGAIN
+821 VVTGVIN
-828 TIPAPTSPVNTDTTN
+828 IAAPTSPVNTDTTN
-843 VIGGQIRLDKD
+843 VIGGQIRLDKT
-854 QALDAN
+854 QSLDADCN
-860 CDGDFGDAAAGAFR
+860 GVS
-874 ADSTGYA
+874 DSGVFA
-881 TSNLS
+881 VSNIS
-886 ALPGECIMYRIVAT
+886 ALPGACIMYSIVAT
-900 NEGVSA
+900 NEGVSP
-906 VTGIS
+906 VTGIT

-922 SVAPAPAITTANT
+922 AVTPSPAPAIVVPVTSVG
-935 TLPAPATTGIS
+935 ATTGIN
-946 TNAQTGALGATVSE
+946 TNLATGSLGATVDT
-960 LNGAQTAT
+960 LNGSATAT

>member
-57 ASATYTDASAVNR
+57 ASATYTDASLVAR

-116 EGFVLTSGQTT
+116 EGFVLSSGQTT

-133 IDLTGFKIYADADGN
+133 IDLTGFAIYADADGN
-148 GVADNATDL
+148 GVADNAIDL
-157 TGTTVNLA
+157 AGTTVTLA
-165 SNDVFKFVV
+165 SSGVFKFVV
-174 VGSAPGTAVDG
+174 VGSAPGTAVAG
-185 NTAVTTVTATAA
+185 NTAKTSVTATTV
-197 VSAFNPA
+197 VSAFNPVA
-204 PDALT
+204 DALT
-209 NTDTATVTADAV
+209 NNDIATVTADAV

-229 VITGPTGTVV
+229 VITGPIGTEV

-252 ATGVVITDAIP
+252 ATNVVITDAIP
-263 RELVGTSGMKYQAGS
+263 RELAPLLSGMKYKANS

-287 TDTAGAADDGSAGIN
+287 TDTAGAADDGAAGIDFS
-302 YNVAGTP
+302 VSGTP
-309 GADETVNITI
+309 GASETAHITI

-329 IKFSVVVDND
+329 IKFTVRVDDQATSVD
-339 ATGVDLNPIAAPGI
+339 GNPVAAPGV
-353 LTNTANFLYN
+353 LTNTATFAYN
-363 DGSAPVGSQP
+363 NGSAPVTSQP

-385 AVAANDSSTGNA
+385 SVAANDSNTLSTTLGV
-397 QNGSNGLD
+397 
-405 GTTPLT
+405 
-411 TGDDVVTVASAGQG
+411 DDIVDVASAGQG

-439 GTDKFNVAYANA
+439 GTDKFNVTYANA

-480 KPDTGALA
+480 IPDTGAMA

-507 TGAPFNVVKTATSVI
+507 AGAPFKVVKTATSVI

-536 ITANVVD
+536 ITSNVVD
-543 LANSAANSV
+543 LANSAVNSV
-552 LGAGGASDAGAVTG
+552 LGAGGASDAGTVAG
-566 GTFANGA
+566 GAGVNGA
-573 WSGLSI
+573 WTTTAI
-579 NPGATATFPLYITNK
+579 NPGSTATFPLYITNK

-606 NDANDANALAFPA
+606 NDSNTANAVAFPA

-642 TGTVNAGAQTLV
+642 TGTLNAGAQTLV
-654 CAVVTVPVTQTPLAS
+654 CAVVTVPATQTPLAS
-669 QDIYFRALSPVTG
+669 QDVYFRTLSPVTG
-682 IEDKKLDAVTVN
+682 VEDTKLDAVTVN
-694 TYRNIQMTSD
+694 TYRNVQMTSD

-719 LVTNNGNVVE
+719 IVTNNGNVIE

-735 ITFTGVNLPVVAGFS
+735 ITFTGLNTLAGTGFS

-757 NNDGTLDAGDQ
+757 NNDGSLDVGDQ

-782 AVGNGVAGL
+782 AVGNGLAGL
-791 SPAETVRI
+791 SPAESVRI

-828 TIPAPTSPVNTDTTN
+828 TIIAPTSPVNTDTTN
-843 VIGGQIRLDKD
+843 VIGGQIRLDKT
-854 QALDAN
+854 QALDAA
-860 CDGDFGDAAAGAFR
+860 CDGTADAAFAVG
-874 ADSTGYA
+874 
-881 TSNLS
+881 NIS
-886 ALPGECIMYRIVAT
+886 ALPGACIMYQILAT
-900 NEGVSA
+900 NEGVSP
-906 VTGIS
+906 VTGIT
-911 INDATPAFTKL
+911 INDATPAFTAL
-922 SVAPAPAITTANT
+922 AVTPSPAPAIVV
-935 TLPAPATTGIS
+935 PATSVGATTGIS
-946 TNAQTGALGATVSE
+946 ANLATGSLGATINT
-960 LNGAQTAT
+960 LNGGATAT
-968 FTFSVKIDQ
+968 FSFSVKIDQ